1 MSEILSSVEELG
13 SVRSDV
19 NQVTEEAVQRVQAQS
34 KQAKQIAQQIKKDKA
49 INTQLARFLSF
60 LMRTIEDEAIIQ
72 AIVNTFFKTT
82 NPKNQITYLRKDINS
97 YVVVGFFIPFF
108 LEEAEKA
115 KIMPFYEKLGAAEAA
130 NSLKSYISYLGK
142 VSESY
147 HDNVPIDQSQL
158 LNLIIL
164 IVQHYLRTKKN
175 LESPSDLREQV
186 LVLLYG
192 GEER

>member
-1 MSEILSSVEELG
+1 MSEILSSVEDLG

-49 INTQLARFLSF
+49 INTQLASFLSF

-108 LEEAEKA
+108 LEEARKA
-115 KIMPFYEKLGAAEAA
+115 KIMPLYEKLGAAEAA

-164 IVQHYLRTKKN
+164 IVQHYLRAKKQ
-175 LESPSDLREQV
+175 LEAPSDLREQV
-186 LVLLYG
+186 LALLYG

>member
-1 MSEILSSVEELG
+1 MSEILSSVEDLG

-49 INTQLARFLSF
+49 INNQLASFLSF

-108 LEEAEKA
+108 LEEAAKA
-115 KIMPFYEKLGAAEAA
+115 RIMPLYEKLGATEAVH
-130 NSLKSYISYLGK
+130 SLKSYLNYLGK
-142 VSESY
+142 VSEIY

-158 LNLIIL
+158 LHLIIL
-164 IVQHYLRTKKN
+164 IVQHYLSSNIQSSSYEALK
-175 LESPSDLREQV
+175 EEIVHV
-186 LVLLYG
+186 LYAPN
-192 GEER
+192 